1 MMRVQETS
9 VVVHGHS
16 RAFTIAGSGPP
27 LLLLHGIG
35 SNRFTWRPV
44 LPALARKFTVIAP
57 DLLGHGES
65 AKPRAD
71 YSIGGFANGMRDLLG
86 VLGME
91 RATVV
96 GHSFGGGVAMQFAY
110 QFPERTDRVVLEAS
124 GGLGREVTP
133 LLRML
138 TLPGARH
145 VLAAL
150 DQVPGNLPV
159 RAVGGLARVLPP
171 GAMKADT
178 AEVAS
183 VLDGLR
189 GREGRSAF
197 LHVLSH
203 VIDWR
208 GQVVTMRDRAYLAA
222 GMPIM
227 VIWGEG
233 DTVLPVSHAT
243 AAVESMPAARL
254 LTMPEVGHFPHA
266 ERPAE
271 FAETIID
278 FVATTAPSS
287 WDPQQWRALLRRGA
301 GGSSP
306 AIAAV
311 PDYDDVTS
319 SAPA

>member
-1 MMRVQETS
+1 MRVQETS
-9 VVVHGHS
+9 AVIHGHK
-16 RAFTIAGSGPP
+16 RAFTIAGDGPP

-35 SNRFTWRPV
+35 SNRETWRSV
-44 LPALARKFTVIAP
+44 LKPLSQHFTVIAP

-71 YSIGGFANGMRDLLG
+71 YSLGGFANGMRDLLG

-91 RATVV
+91 RATVI

-133 LLRML
+133 LLRIL
-138 TLPGARH
+138 TLPGSAA

-150 DQVPGNLPV
+150 DVIPGNAAV
-159 RAVGGLARVLPP
+159 RLVGEIARRIPEGPFASDAHEVVNVL
-171 GAMKADT
+171 
-178 AEVAS
+178 E
-183 VLDGLR
+183 GLR
-189 GREGRSAF
+189 GSEARTAF

-208 GQVVTMRDRAYLAA
+208 GQLVTMRDRTYLAA

-227 VIWGEG
+227 VMWGEG
-233 DTVLPVSHAT
+233 DTVLPVAHAT
-243 AAVESMPAARL
+243 AAVESMPDARL
-254 LTMPEVGHFPHA
+254 LTFPRVGHFPHT
-266 ERPAE
+266 ERPRE
-271 FAETIID
+271 FAEAVIE

-287 WDPQQWRALLRRGA
+287 YEAQQWRGLLRRGA
-301 GGSSP
+301 QAQP
-306 AIAAV
+306 LAA
-311 PDYDDVTS
+311 PGRVTS
-319 SAPA
+319 V